1 MEFDDY
7 KKIKKILKDT
17 KIIYLEKLITDYEK
31 TNNIDIKKQNI
42 DDEIMLY
49 KENILNLLFI
59 TERLKILDI
68 ENNEKYF
75 IDKLFEIIIKN
86 FDLKEE
92 IMLLKIIY
100 IIKLNDDK
108 LFEYIIEKV
117 IKIKKENIMKIINWN
132 NNYKLLLECFIEN
145 DKINIEKAYKGTK
158 LNKDE
163 EYSKIYNLLKE

>member
-17 KIIYLEKLITDYEK
+17 KIIYLEKLITEYEK

-49 KENILNLLFI
+49 RENILNLLFI

-163 EYSKIYNLLKE
+163 EYGKIYHLLTE